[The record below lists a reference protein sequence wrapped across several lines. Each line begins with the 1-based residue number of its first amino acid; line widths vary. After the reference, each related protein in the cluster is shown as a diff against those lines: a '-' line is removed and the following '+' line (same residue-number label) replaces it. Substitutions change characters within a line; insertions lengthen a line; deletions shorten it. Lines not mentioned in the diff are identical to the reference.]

1 LGFAVEPLVL
11 VFCAIVLARANAR
24 RVFYEH
30 LNRWASSYEIQ
41 IEPGETQTALQLIQS
56 QMWSDFVKIQ
66 HVETDLTSRIK
77 AAALMFKV
85 EFLPDAPDEPL
96 YISLRANR

>member
-1 LGFAVEPLVL
+1 M
-11 VFCAIVLARANAR
+11 
-24 RVFYEH
+24 
-30 LNRWASSYEIQ
+30 
-41 IEPGETQTALQLIQS
+41 TALQLIQS

-85 EFLPDAPDEPL
+85 ELVACEPDVVDPSPL
-96 YISLRANR
+96 GR